1 MFDCKTSRGSLCF
14 RGVKITLKI
23 VFCFR
28 GAHEQVR
35 MFLKKSSFGTS
46 RMPGPVSVY
55 VAVKDFKLSVVV
67 GYQTVRMDRA
77 LDFEMDSSGRTS
89 EQNGFKL
96 D

>member
-1 MFDCKTSRGSLCF
+1 
-14 RGVKITLKI
+14 
-23 VFCFR
+23 
-28 GAHEQVR
+28 
-35 MFLKKSSFGTS
+35 
-46 RMPGPVSVY
+46 MPGPVSVY
-55 VAVKDFKLSVVV
+55 VAVKDFKLSVAA